1 MKEIRLHGR
10 GGQGVV
16 VAARIL
22 ASAFVREGKYGMAFP
37 KFGFERRGAPV
48 VAFAR
53 FDEKPIREKTQVYE
67 PDCLIVADP
76 RLIRSVDIFAGIR
89 PDGIL
94 VMNAVE
100 PVRER
105 WHENLVAVVTVDA
118 TDIGLKEI
126 GTPITNTCMLGAFVR
141 ATGWL
146 ELDSLLSSL
155 GEYFDGSLLEKN
167 KKCVQRGYEES
178 TALGLRRS

>member
-22 ASAFVREGKYGMAFP
+22 ANAFVREGKYGMAFP

-67 PDCLIVADP
+67 PACVVVADP
-76 RLIRSVDIFAGIR
+76 RLIRSVDIFDGLR

-94 VMNAVE
+94 VINAVE
-100 PVRER
+100 PLRER

-118 TDIGLKEI
+118 TEIGLREI

-146 ELDSLLSSL
+146 QLDSLLSSL

-167 KKCVQRGYEES
+167 RRCVQRGYQES
-178 TALGLRRS
+178 TALELRRS

>member
-67 PDCLIVADP
+67 PACVIVADP
-76 RLIRSVDIFAGIR
+76 RLIRSVDIFDGLR

-94 VMNAVE
+94 VINAVE
-100 PVRER
+100 PLRER

-118 TDIGLKEI
+118 TEIGLREI

-146 ELDSLLSSL
+146 QLDSLLSSL

-167 KKCVQRGYEES
+167 RRCVQRGYQES
-178 TALGLRRS
+178 TALELRRS